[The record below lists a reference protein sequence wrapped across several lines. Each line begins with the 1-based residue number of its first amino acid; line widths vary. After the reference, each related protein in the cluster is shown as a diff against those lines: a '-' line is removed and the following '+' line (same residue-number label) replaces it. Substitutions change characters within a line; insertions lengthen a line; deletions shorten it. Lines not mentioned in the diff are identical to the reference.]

1 MKNIPNKM
9 EVECS
14 VETCKF
20 WDDNYCHASK
30 LNVRNSIPSDA
41 TTSNETCC
49 KTFVCKD

>member
-20 WDDNYCHASK
+20 WNDNYCHANK
-30 LNVRNSIPSDA
+30 LNVRNSISNEA
-41 TTSNETCC
+41 KTSSETCC
-49 KTFVCKD
+49 KTFICKD